1 MKEVLFSGG
10 GFEVT
15 TGTLKTPRR
24 AYDLRN
30 VEMVSVRQPLLI
42 ICGGVGI
49 GLLGFMIAFYRYL
62 YAWENITLG
71 ASAVI
76 VIIALPTL
84 DPVFSA
90 TALTTL
96 GASFGFMMPI
106 STAPNAL
113 AYATGKVRVG
123 EMIRAGIVFD
133 VVGFALIMAT
143 LRVMAP
149 LMGWT

>member
-1 MKEVLFSGG
+1 MKKVLFSGG

-62 YAWENITLG
+62 YAWEIFTLG

-76 VIIALPTL
+76 AIIASAMIGTL
-84 DPVFSA
+84 KVHSLAMRGDEGM
-90 TALTTL
+90 LY
-96 GASFGFMMPI
+96 GRI
-106 STAPNAL
+106 ST
-113 AYATGKVRVG
+113 
-123 EMIRAGIVFD
+123 
-133 VVGFALIMAT
+133 
-143 LRVMAP
+143 LRQVKHAVEQVIDAKS
-149 LMGWT
+149 